1 MGSDTKRLGKIPPLL
16 WCGLSAGGWFSPT
29 TSIESNSPSHPDDA
43 SNSKRGASR
52 SWDGVCWGGRV
63 TLLKTSA
70 CLGIQE
76 ETPTALPLEPMPPAT
91 GDESKSTGAE
101 RRTSGP
107 QEQLPGEP
115 SNPGLTWGRGPSLRP
130 TRGDS
135 NLRGPH
141 QARSSKPSTRSQ
153 RRPAPVAPLYPF
165 FGATPLLA
173 LPGHRGMPP
182 RVEAGKGWRVPYS
195 TPLVSPPHL

>member
-29 TSIESNSPSHPDDA
+29 SSIESNSPSHPDDA

-107 QEQLPGEP
+107 QEQLPRGAIKPRPDVGE
-115 SNPGLTWGRGPSLRP
+115 RP
-130 TRGDS
+130 Q
-135 NLRGPH
+135 P
-141 QARSSKPSTRSQ
+141 P
-153 RRPAPVAPLYPF
+153 
-165 FGATPLLA
+165 
-173 LPGHRGMPP
+173 PP
-182 RVEAGKGWRVPYS
+182 RPFTLIPQGGAKPN
-195 TPLVSPPHL
+195 H